1 MSYILEALKKV
12 EQKQQRE
19 GIPRLLTLPPD
30 VPEEGKKSRV
40 LLYVIIGALLLNA
53 VVMTAW
59 WIAPWRHRETITPV
73 TEPLAVP
80 EKTLSGTTERT
91 SAPAPVVPAPDRSS
105 FGPTTS
111 VISDKSAPLAK
122 PAGAI
127 GTEVGPGQ
135 RERTAASTAKSPP
148 ETQPR
153 KEAVHASPAFAPRS
167 RLFDLGELPPTI
179 RGSLP
184 EFKISGHAYSPEPRF
199 RVARVNNKIVQE
211 GEALSQGL
219 KVDEI
224 VPGGVIFT
232 YQGYRFRVGVNDNL

>member
-40 LLYVIIGALLLNA
+40 LLYVIVGALLLNA
-53 VVMTAW
+53 AVMTAW
-59 WIAPWRHRETITPV
+59 WIAPRQYHETIIPV
-73 TEPLAVP
+73 TEPLAAP
-80 EKTLSGTTERT
+80 EKRLPGTLERT
-91 SAPAPVVPAPDRSS
+91 SALSPTVPAPAPDGSS
-105 FGPTTS
+105 SGPATP
-111 VISDKSAPLAK
+111 VISEKSAPIPN
-122 PAGAI
+122 PAAPI
-127 GTEVGPGQ
+127 RTEAGPGQ
-135 RERTAASTAKSPP
+135 KETIAASAAKHPP
-148 ETQPR
+148 EMQPR
-153 KEAVHASPAFAPRS
+153 KQAVHASPAPS
-167 RLFDLGELPPTI
+167 TRLFDLGELPPRI

-224 VPGGVIFT
+224 VPEGVIFS
-232 YQGYRFRVGVNDNL
+232 YQGYRFRVRVNDNL